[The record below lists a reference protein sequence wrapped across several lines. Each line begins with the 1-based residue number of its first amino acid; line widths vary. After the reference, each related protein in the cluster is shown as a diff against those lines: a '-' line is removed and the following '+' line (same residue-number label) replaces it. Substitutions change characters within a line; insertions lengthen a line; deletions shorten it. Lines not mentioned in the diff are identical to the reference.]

1 MRRGLRA
8 WEPHRSRR
16 RARGDARA
24 RLDGRLRRHG
34 LRERS
39 GCGEHDDDARS
50 NAGRRRG
57 ARAIDAP
64 WRTVGILLLY
74 TSPSRVSTRAIGIVA
89 DVDVD
94 VWANS
99 LVRVDVWAN
108 SLVRVGVWA
117 NSLVRVDVWA
127 NSLVR
132 MGVWAN
138 SLVRVAHHRRPRG
151 RRFAI
156 ARLERARASRRPRA
170 IAARFE
176 ARTTRRVDARRDG
189 RGAARREVDRRV
201 RLHVASDVAVR
212 PRARARERWGGAVA
226 HASSSD
232 PGRGAAGRT
241 ARR

>member
-34 LRERS
+34 PRERS

-57 ARAIDAP
+57 ARAIEAP

-94 VWANS
+94 
-99 LVRVDVWAN
+99 
-108 SLVRVGVWA
+108 
-117 NSLVRVDVWA
+117 
-127 NSLVR
+127 
-132 MGVWAN
+132 VWAN

-189 RGAARREVDRRV
+189 RGAARRAVDRRV

>member
-34 LRERS
+34 PRERS

-57 ARAIDAP
+57 ARAIEAPWRTVGILLLYTSPSRVSTRAIEAP

-99 LVRVDVWAN
+99 RVRVGVWAN

-117 NSLVRVDVWA
+117 NSLVRVGEQSRACGPSSTPPWT
-127 NSLVR
+127 SLR
-132 MGVWAN
+132 DRAPRTRA
-138 SLVRVAHHRRPRG
+138 RVASTAGDRGALRGADDATRRRAA
-151 RRFAI
+151 RRARCGAQSGGSSRAI
-156 ARLERARASRRPRA
+156 AR
-170 IAARFE
+170 
-176 ARTTRRVDARRDG
+176 
-189 RGAARREVDRRV
+189 RE
-201 RLHVASDVAVR
+201 
-212 PRARARERWGGAVA
+212 
-226 HASSSD
+226 
-232 PGRGAAGRT
+232 
-241 ARR
+241 